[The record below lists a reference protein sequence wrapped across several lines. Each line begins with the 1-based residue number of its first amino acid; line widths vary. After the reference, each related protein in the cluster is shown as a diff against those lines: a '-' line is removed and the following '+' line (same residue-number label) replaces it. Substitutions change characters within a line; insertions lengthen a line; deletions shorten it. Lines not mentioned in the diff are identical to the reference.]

1 MRRGAAGG
9 ALFCFGLGYTGLG
22 LASFLRHR
30 GGWQV
35 VGTCRSEENAAALA
49 LRGFRAFHFDP
60 ANGQLLEYD
69 LCHAEFLEQQNG
81 EGLESLG
88 RATHVLSSIPPI
100 GNTACDPVCLLC
112 CPCRLTQE
120 SYALTRSRIIL
131 DMHEPSSCW
140 QQVLAT
146 HALDLEVAHQD
157 QMKWLGYLSTTG
169 VYGDWEGDWV
179 DESSLPRRVD
189 TKMATRIAAEASW
202 LELGQK
208 LGVPAH
214 IFRLGGIYGPSRSA
228 LDTIVRQRD
237 QCSAAMRLREK
248 RRYTS
253 RCHVLAICQVVAASM
268 EAPMA
273 GRIYNIVDDDPA
285 PRSEVMAFA
294 KTLLNEACNAEPQQE
309 RDESLMTGHG
319 SSCEGNCLK
328 QAAVREGEAV
338 CLTEP
343 QEESQQGHI
352 VEKRH
357 KEFVEI

>member
-1 MRRGAAGG
+1 MGVR
-9 ALFCFGLGYTGLG
+9 
-22 LASFLRHR
+22 
-30 GGWQV
+30 QV

-49 LRGFRAFHFDP
+49 LRGFRTFHFDP

-69 LCHAEFLEQQNG
+69 LRHAESLEQQQILVLG
-81 EGLESLG
+81 EGLESLV
-88 RATHVLSSIPPI
+88 RATHVLSSIPPL
-100 GNTACDPVCLLC
+100 GNTACDP
-112 CPCRLTQE
+112 
-120 SYALTRSRIIL
+120 
-131 DMHEPSSCW
+131 
-140 QQVLAT
+140 VLAT
-146 HALDLEVAHQD
+146 HALDLEVARQD

-189 TKMATRIAAEASW
+189 TKMATRIAAEAAW

-228 LDTIVRQRD
+228 LDTLVRQRD
-237 QCSAAMRLREK
+237 QRSAAMRLREK

-253 RCHVLAICQVVAASM
+253 RCHVLDICQVVAASM

-273 GRIYNIVDDDPA
+273 GHIYNIVDDDPA

-294 KTLLNEACNAEPQQE
+294 KLLLSEACNAEPQQDC
-309 RDESLMTGHG
+309 DESLITGHG
-319 SSCEGNCLK
+319 SISEDNCLK
-328 QAAVREGEAV
+328 QAAVRESEAV

-343 QEESQQGHI
+343 QEQSQQGH
-352 VEKRH
+352 VAEKRVSNARIKLELGTRLVH
-357 KEFVEI
+357 PDYRSGLKAIAAGDARPFDWST

>member
-1 MRRGAAGG
+1 MGVR
-9 ALFCFGLGYTGLG
+9 
-22 LASFLRHR
+22 
-30 GGWQV
+30 QV

-60 ANGQLLEYD
+60 ANGQLLD
-69 LCHAEFLEQQNG
+69 G

-100 GNTACDPVCLLC
+100 GNTACDPV
-112 CPCRLTQE
+112 
-120 SYALTRSRIIL
+120 
-131 DMHEPSSCW
+131 
-140 QQVLAT
+140 LAT
-146 HALDLEVAHQD
+146 HALDMEVARQD

-179 DESSLPRRVD
+179 DESSLPRRMD
-189 TKMATRIAAEASW
+189 LKMATRIAAEAAW

-208 LGVPAH
+208 LDVPAH

-228 LDTIVRQRD
+228 LNTVARQTNQR
-237 QCSAAMRLREK
+237 SAAMRVREK

-253 RCHVLAICQVVAASM
+253 RCHVLDICQVVAASM

-285 PRSEVMAFA
+285 PRREVMAFA
-294 KTLLNEACNAEPQQE
+294 KSLLSGACNAEPQQDCHE
-309 RDESLMTGHG
+309 TPAMGHG
-319 SSCEGNCLK
+319 SICEDNCLK
-328 QAAVREGEAV
+328 EAAVGESEAV

-343 QEESQQGHI
+343 QEESQQGHT
-352 VEKRH
+352 VEKRVSNARIKLELGTRLVH
-357 KEFVEI
+357 PDYRSGLKAIAAGDARPFDWSA